1 MNENKMMSYEMYEEL
16 KNSIVKTIKTEIA
29 NVKLSNSTPNDLSQ
43 PIEQAVLRGLA
54 QYGTTLDGI
63 NESIMTTAER
73 QSEVWAEVKNLRD
86 AVSAIEIPKELPPR
100 WHTHCHILGSDS
112 KTLMVFFVTCLVII
126 GFMSIAL
133 WDARQPNVQRDDNDL
148 KYRYMKMKG
157 ETSPELMAEL
167 EDIFTINRNVERI
180 KQMRSDVEEYE
191 QTILRQAA
199 LAEQARLKAQEAEQ
213 LNAKANQIRGE
224 K

>member
-1 MNENKMMSYEMYEEL
+1 M
-16 KNSIVKTIKTEIA
+16 
-29 NVKLSNSTPNDLSQ
+29 
-43 PIEQAVLRGLA
+43 RGLA
-54 QYGTTLDGI
+54 QCGTTLDGI
-63 NESIMTTAER
+63 NESTTTTAER
-73 QSEVWAEVKNLRD
+73 QSKVLAEVKNLRD

-100 WHTHCHILGSDS
+100 WYNHRYILGSDS
-112 KTLMVFFVTCLVII
+112 KTLTVFFVTCLVII

-133 WDARQPNVQRDDNDL
+133 WDARQPNVRRGDNDL

-157 ETSPELMAEL
+157 DISPELMSEL
-167 EDIFTINRNVERI
+167 EDIFTINRDVERI

-213 LNAKANQIRGE
+213 LNAKTN
-224 K
+224 

>member
-16 KNSIVKTIKTEIA
+16 KSSIVKTIKTEIA
-29 NVKLSNSTPNDLSQ
+29 NAKLTNTMPNNLSQ
-43 PIEQAVLRGLA
+43 QIEQAVLSGLA
-54 QYGTTLDGI
+54 QYRTTLEWTI
-63 NESIMTTAER
+63 TTTFEQ
-73 QSEVWAEVKNLRD
+73 QSAVLAEVRNLRK
-86 AVSAIEIPKELPPR
+86 AVSEIEIPKELPPR
-100 WHTHCHILGSDS
+100 WYNHRYILGSDS
-112 KTLMVFFVTCLVII
+112 KTLTVFFVTCLVII

-157 ETSPELMAEL
+157 DVSPELMAEL
-167 EDIFTINRNVERI
+167 EDIFTINRDAERI

-199 LAEQARLKAQEAEQ
+199 LIEQARLKAQEAEQ
-213 LNAKANQIRGE
+213 LDAQSKSIKG

>member
-16 KNSIVKTIKTEIA
+16 KSSIVKTIKTEIVNA
-29 NVKLSNSTPNDLSQ
+29 KQSNSIPNDLFQ
-43 PIEQAVLRGLA
+43 QIEQAVLSGLA
-54 QYGTTLDGI
+54 QCRTTLEG
-63 NESIMTTAER
+63 SITTTIEQQSAVLAEMR
-73 QSEVWAEVKNLRD
+73 NLRE

-100 WHTHCHILGSDS
+100 WHNHRHILGSDS
-112 KTLMVFFVTCLVII
+112 KTLTVFFVTCLVVI

-157 ETSPELMAEL
+157 DTSPELMTEL
-167 EDIFTINRNVERI
+167 ENIFTINRDVERI
-180 KQMRSDVEEYE
+180 KQIRSDVEEYE
-191 QTILRQAA
+191 QTILRQVA
-199 LAEQARLKAQEAEQ
+199 LAEQARLKAQEAKQ
-213 LNAKANQIRGE
+213 LNAKAKSIKG

>member
-1 MNENKMMSYEMYEEL
+1 MNDNKMMSYEMYEEL
-16 KNSIVKTIKTEIA
+16 KSSIVKTIKTEIA
-29 NVKLSNSTPNDLSQ
+29 NVKPTTMPPNNLPQ
-43 PIEQAVLRGLA
+43 QIEQVVINGLA
-54 QYGTTLDGI
+54 QYGVTLEGI
-63 NESIMTTAER
+63 SESFTAKQTEVL
-73 QSEVWAEVKNLRD
+73 SEVRNLQET
-86 AVSAIEIPKELPPR
+86 VSAIEIPKELPPR
-100 WHTHCHILGSDS
+100 WYNHRYILGSDS
-112 KTLMVFFVTCLVII
+112 KTLTVFFVTCLVII

-157 ETSPELMAEL
+157 DVSPELMAEL
-167 EDIFTINRNVERI
+167 EDIFTINRDAERI

-199 LAEQARLKAQEAEQ
+199 LIEQARLKAQEAEQ
-213 LNAKANQIRGE
+213 LSAKAKQIRGE

>member
-16 KNSIVKTIKTEIA
+16 KSTIVKTIKTEIA
-29 NVKLSNSTPNDLSQ
+29 NAKLTNRMPNDLSQ
-43 PIEQAVLRGLA
+43 QIEQAVLSGLA
-54 QYGTTLDGI
+54 QYRTTLEGAI
-63 NESIMTTAER
+63 TTTIEKQSAVLAEMR
-73 QSEVWAEVKNLRD
+73 NLRE

-100 WHTHCHILGSDS
+100 WHNHRHILGSDS
-112 KTLMVFFVTCLVII
+112 KTLTVFFVTCLVVI

-133 WDARQPNVQRDDNDL
+133 WDARQPNLQRNDNDL

-157 ETSPELMAEL
+157 DISPELIVEL
-167 EDIFTINRNVERI
+167 EEIFTINRDAERI
-180 KQMRSDVEEYE
+180 KQMRNDVEKYE

-199 LAEQARLKAQEAEQ
+199 LIEQARLKAQEAEQ
-213 LNAKANQIRGE
+213 LDAQSKSIKG

>member
-16 KNSIVKTIKTEIA
+16 KSSIVKTIKTEIA
-29 NVKLSNSTPNDLSQ
+29 NAKLTNTMPNDLSQ
-43 PIEQAVLRGLA
+43 QIEQAVLSGFA
-54 QYGTTLDGI
+54 QCRTTLEGI
-63 NESIMTTAER
+63 NESITTTAER
-73 QSEVWAEVKNLRD
+73 QSEVLVEVKNLRD

-100 WHTHCHILGSDS
+100 WYNHRYILGSDS
-112 KTLMVFFVTCLVII
+112 KTLTVFFVTCLVII

-157 ETSPELMAEL
+157 DVSPELMAEL
-167 EDIFTINRNVERI
+167 EDIFTINRDAERI

-199 LAEQARLKAQEAEQ
+199 LIEQARLKAQEAEQ
-213 LNAKANQIRGE
+213 LNAKAKSIKG